1 MTLTRFRSLK
11 PLYKAMI
18 FIILSAFCFALMNM
32 FVHLAG
38 DLPAPQKSFFRNFV
52 AFIIAACAM
61 AKDKVSPKLEK
72 QAVLPILLR
81 SFFGTIGIL
90 CNFYALDRLDLA
102 DASIL
107 NKMSPFFVIV
117 FSIIILKEEITMPQL
132 LMVLG
137 ALVGAMFVVKPSFAN
152 TSAAPAFIALF
163 GGMCAGFAY
172 TMVRLLGKKGVKG
185 VLIVAFF
192 SAFSCLFTLP
202 FLIFDYHHMT
212 YTQIIILMLAGLSA
226 AGGQFTITAAYQ
238 NAPARDVS
246 VYDYTQIIFAA
257 SLGFF
262 VFGQIPDFLSWIGY
276 FIIVLMAVLMFFYNK
291 KKAAAEDQSA

>member
-1 MTLTRFRSLK
+1 MTRFRSLK

-18 FIILSAFCFALMNM
+18 LIILSAFCFALMNM
-32 FVHLAG
+32 FVHLSG

-52 AFIIAACAM
+52 AFIIAAAAM
-61 AKDKVSPKLEK
+61 LKNKTSPKIEK
-72 QAVLPILLR
+72 NAVIPLVLR
-81 SFFGTIGIL
+81 SLLGTIGIL

-117 FSIIILKEEITMPQL
+117 FSIIILKEEIKLPQL
-132 LMVLG
+132 MMVLG
-137 ALVGAMFVVKPSFAN
+137 ALAGAMFVVKPSFAN
-152 TSAAPAFIALF
+152 TTAAPAFIALF

-185 VLIVAFF
+185 VIIVAFF

-202 FLIFDYHHMT
+202 FLIFDYHPMT
-212 YTQIIILMLAGLSA
+212 VNQVVILMLAGLSA

-238 NAPARDVS
+238 NAPAREVS

-262 VFGQIPDFLSWIGY
+262 VFGQIPDLLSWIGY
-276 FIIVLMAVLMFFYNK
+276 FIIVAMAVLMFFYNRK
-291 KKAAAEDQSA
+291 NAQKEEQTEK